1 MAPNKRVRRLA
12 SLAAALALALAMGG
26 CRQVPPPRTP
36 VPEPSKQ
43 PSQPMS
49 PLNPSAE
56 PARR

>member
-1 MAPNKRVRRLA
+1 MSPNKRARRLA
-12 SLAAALALALAMGG
+12 SIAAALALAAGIGG

-36 VPEPSKQ
+36 VPEPSKK